1 MQQGRVLRV
10 PEGVRDPVA
19 GVRRLALAGAGLM
32 LLAGCTAGSTS
43 GSVAGAPPSAP
54 AAGAVAPT
62 AQPASA
68 EWSACGDGFQCATL
82 AVPLDRTG
90 VDAGTVDLALVRLPA
105 SGPGERI
112 GSIVLN
118 PGGPGASGVGYARAA
133 VSVLPQQI
141 RARFD
146 VVGFDPRGVAG
157 SGVVSCLDT
166 AETEQF
172 LALDPT
178 PDTAAEVATTRTEAQ
193 RFAQLCGA
201 SAGALLRHV
210 STIDTARDLDDLRA
224 SLGDDKLT
232 YLGKSYGTFLG
243 ATYAALFPDRV
254 RALVLDGVVDPTL
267 GQAELDRIQAVGFER
282 AFEAFL
288 GWCVAERSG
297 CGLGAGD
304 ATALMARYA
313 QLVAQV
319 DARPLPAGQGR
330 VLGEGLLSYGTAT
343 GLYSREQGWPAV
355 EAGLRQAVAG
365 NGAGLLALAD
375 AYSGRQADGTYDHQ
389 IEATQAINC
398 VDRPPYDGG
407 AAAYDQARAA
417 LAVTAPNFGPL
428 NVTISQPC
436 LSWPAPVTGTVG
448 PIRAAGAPPILL
460 VGGTGDPAT
469 PYSWAQSLARQ
480 MESATLL
487 TYEGDGHTVYGDATS
502 SCIDAVVDA
511 YLLTLTVP
519 AEGTRCR

>member
-1 MQQGRVLRV
+1 MRLR
-10 PEGVRDPVA
+10 PLAVA
-19 GVRRLALAGAGLM
+19 G
-32 LLAGCTAGSTS
+32 LLLLTGCTAGPTAAAPLPTVSP
-43 GSVAGAPPSAP
+43 AGTADSSAAP
-54 AAGAVAPT
+54 APVDWKDCGAA
-62 AQPASA
+62 
-68 EWSACGDGFQCATL
+68 FQCATL
-82 AVPLDRTG
+82 GVPLDRTG
-90 VDAGTVDLALVRLPA
+90 ADPGTVDLALVRLPA

-118 PGGPGASGVGYARAA
+118 PGGPGASGVQYARAA
-133 VSVLPQQI
+133 TALLPQEI

-146 VVGFDPRGVAG
+146 VVGFDPRGVAA

-166 AETEQF
+166 SETEQF

-178 PDTAAEVATTRTEAQ
+178 PNDAAGVAQTRTESEH
-193 RFAQLCGA
+193 FAQLCGR
-201 SAGALLRHV
+201 SEGALLRHV
-210 STIDTARDLDDLRA
+210 STVDTARDLDDLRA
-224 SLGDDKLT
+224 ALGDEKLT
-232 YLGKSYGTFLG
+232 YLGKSYGTLLG
-243 ATYAALFPDRV
+243 ATYANLFPGRV

-267 GQAELDRIQAVGFER
+267 GQAELDRVQAVGFER
-282 AFEAFL
+282 AFAAFL

-304 ATALMARYA
+304 AASLGERYA
-313 QLVAQV
+313 GLVAQV

-375 AYSGRQADGTYDHQ
+375 AYSGRQADGSYDHGV
-389 IEATQAINC
+389 EATQAINC

-407 AAAYDQARAA
+407 AAAYDRARAE

-436 LSWPAPVTGTVG
+436 LYWPAPVTGTVG

-487 TYEGDGHTVYGDATS
+487 TYEGDGHTVYGDGTS
-502 SCIDAVVDA
+502 ACIDAAVDA
-511 YLLTLTVP
+511 YLLTLAVP